1 MPPHTAVTSPL
12 SWAVEEAC
20 INGFPALRTA
30 LLGGWLLR
38 FSGSTRRTA
47 NSVTPLPNFAG
58 DIDELITGCEAM
70 YRWRG
75 RQTIFRIPSFL
86 DQAADRALAA
96 RGYTDEAESCVIH
109 GPIAPVAVA
118 AAGLSPGE
126 VRLHDAP
133 TAEWF
138 AAMAR
143 LQGQT
148 TEQHAVYRQI
158 LQSLLLPAAFAEATL
173 GGETVA
179 MAFAVLH
186 RGLVCCESVVTAE
199 ARRRQG
205 HARRVLAALAG
216 WARERG
222 ATGACL
228 QVEADNTAGR
238 TLYAAIGMTTELHRY
253 HYRRQPD

>member
-1 MPPHTAVTSPL
+1 MSGPSAL

-47 NSVTPLPNFAG
+47 NSATPLALPDAEV
-58 DIDELITGCEAM
+58 DAVIAGCEAL
-70 YRWRG
+70 YHRHG
-75 RQTIFRIPSFL
+75 QAAIFRIPSFL
-86 DQAADRALAA
+86 DPGIDRGLAA
-96 RGYTDEAESCVIH
+96 RGYTEEGHSCVIH
-109 GPIAPVAVA
+109 GAIAPVAEA
-118 AAGLSPGE
+118 AADTGAVTLLP
-126 VRLHDAP
+126 RP

-148 TEQHAVYRQI
+148 AEQHAVYRRI
-158 LQSLLLPAAFAEATL
+158 LDALLLPAAFAAATSD
-173 GGETVA
+173 GETVA

-186 RGLVCCESVVTAE
+186 RGSICYESVVTDP

-205 HARRVLAALAG
+205 HARRVLAALAR
-216 WARERG
+216 WAKDNG

-228 QVEADNTAGR
+228 QVEAGNTPGR
-238 TLYAAIGMTTELHRY
+238 TLYDAIGMTTELHRY
-253 HYRRQPD
+253 HYRRQPG